1 LEVLGTQPSK
11 QTFIGKPRKKENTLV
26 KKSAR
31 RSWALTAAFALFASI
46 FAAAPAQAAG
56 EVTLAAT
63 KGDVYAVSTT
73 DTFKMDAALGV
84 GVNNSFYTQLKY
96 SIANA
101 DGVTLSYTV
110 SGASGN
116 TYATTSATSK
126 VVAGDANATNASALE
141 IELRDGTSV
150 SPTASITV
158 TAFVDADNDG
168 TVDSGE
174 WQAARTITFYPYTG
188 LAATVAMDAVYE
200 DTSVAQDYKATVT
213 GWNVN
218 VDQMDL
224 TPTVSFLVNN
234 AASGSAVAISKTT
247 GVATTS
253 GTVSA
258 TATFSAAVYYDGYK
272 VAASSTV
279 NSTDRTIDAVSVA
292 AVTGDNIKQS
302 GAGTADARVNSTF
315 TIQMLTSTS
324 SSDLVGVATSG
335 TYKVTTDETLATAV
349 TLAVGG
355 TTHTSTST
363 LPTANAFTTGADG
376 KATLTLTTVG
386 FAANKKITVSVTV
399 QRITTTLEITQKAA
413 TYTVKAVD
421 GQYAYAVPGGSVALS
436 YTVKDQWGAN
446 PTGVAQRLRVDVSGG
461 NQTAQSLYGTV
472 AAGAASVT
480 VTGKPSTAS
489 GNASAKVHLEKQ
501 DSSTLNWSTDTG
513 ATTTSTEVTVKFN
526 SDAVAFSVNRAS
538 DSASVSGATAT
549 VSGALNHPG
558 GSVTVTGAGLTFTNA
573 SGTTASDTMTV
584 RTAAN
589 GLFTISAHSKV
600 AGSYPVTVTAGT
612 YSKAIVITI
621 DAITAHEATKMSIT
635 QLGGGSYV
643 APGSTLRV
651 VFKLTDDNGNIAANS
666 AASLSVTVTGPGFT
680 GTLPTKTDK
689 NGEATL
695 NVLLGSQDTGTVK
708 VEGSFAAAKTV
719 TSSAEFT
726 VGTAPAADKKITV
739 GSFKGFIAIYTKG
752 YEGSKLSA
760 KVAGKWLVVPSLSNW
775 GNKDYSRT
783 VRFTGAGYLIQVHL
797 YIDGEFVRT
806 DEVTTK

>member
-1 LEVLGTQPSK
+1 LEVLGAQPSK

-73 DTFKMDAALGV
+73 DTFKMNAALGI
-84 GVNNSFYTQLKY
+84 GVNNAFYAQLKY
-96 SIANA
+96 KIANA
-101 DGVTLSYTV
+101 DAVSLSYTISGTANTVVTDSVTATIYASANASTTVASAIELELYGATSV
-110 SGASGN
+110 S
-116 TYATTSATSK
+116 ATTSI
-126 VVAGDANATNASALE
+126 V
-141 IELRDGTSV
+141 
-150 SPTASITV
+150 V
-158 TAFVDADNDG
+158 TAFVDADNDN
-168 TVDSGE
+168 TLDSGE
-174 WQAARTITFYPYTG
+174 WSAERTITFYPYTG
-188 LAATVAMDAVYE
+188 LRASVAMDAVYE
-200 DTSVAQDYKATVT
+200 DTSVAQNYKATVT

-218 VDQMDL
+218 VDQMDG
-224 TPTVSFLVNN
+224 TPAVTFKVNN
-234 AASGSAVAISKTT
+234 AASGSAVSINKAT
-247 GVATTS
+247 GVATLS

-258 TATFSAAVYYDGYK
+258 AATFSAAVAYDGYT
-272 VAASSTV
+272 VATSSTV
-279 NSTDRTIDAVSVA
+279 NSTDRTIDRVTVSV
-292 AVTGDNIKQS
+292 VTGDNIKRT
-302 GAGTADARVNSTF
+302 GAAAADARVNSTF
-315 TIQMLTSTS
+315 TIQMLTTTS

-335 TYKVTTDETLATAV
+335 TYKITTNETLGSAV
-349 TLAVGG
+349 TLTVGG
-355 TTHTSTST
+355 TTHTTTST
-363 LPTANAFTTGADG
+363 LPTANAFTTDANG
-376 KATLTLTTVG
+376 KASLTLTTVG
-386 FAANKKITVSVTV
+386 YAAAKTITVEVTA
-399 QRITTTLEITQKAA
+399 QRITSTWTITQKAA

-526 SDAVAFSVNRAS
+526 SAGLAFSTNPAS

-600 AGSYPVTVTAGT
+600 AGKYPVTVTAGT

-651 VFKLTDDNGNIAANS
+651 VIKLTDANGNIAANS

-775 GNKDYSRT
+775 SNKDYSRT